1 MKVIMDFI
9 NNYDN
14 FLVFG
19 HEDPD
24 ADSICSQI
32 VISNFLQS
40 LGKKTSLYS
49 QVPFTRRE
57 IKPYEHYFS
66 ANVSEAD
73 ITGKT
78 AVFLVDCANA
88 ERTGPFAEYTGQFPQ
103 AVIDHHLTEPKAA
116 SASFID
122 SSAPSATYLVYNFLK
137 QNNYRISREE
147 SSLLF
152 MGLCTDTGFFR
163 HLTSSSGNAL
173 KAAGELCD
181 LGASPNSIFYSIYGN
196 REAGSIT
203 FLKMMLERAVISHN
217 GKLLVFHERIS
228 DLEFF
233 KETDRDKDILYQIF
247 LGTKGIKI
255 TASFREEKN
264 GKCSVSLRTR
274 DDIDLSI
281 IAQHFGGGGHS
292 KASGYTT
299 DGDLDDAIADFTSYA
314 DGILL

>member
-1 MKVIMDFI
+1 MKAIMDFI
-9 NNYDN
+9 NNFDN

-32 VISNFLQS
+32 VISNFLRS
-40 LGKKTSLYS
+40 LGKRTTLYS

-57 IKPYEHYFS
+57 IKPYENYFR
-66 ANVSEAD
+66 AKVSEAD
-73 ITGKT
+73 ITEKT
-78 AVFLVDCANA
+78 AIFLVDCANA
-88 ERTGPFAEYTGQFPQ
+88 ERTGPFAEFAGQFPQ

-196 REAGSIT
+196 REAGSII

-217 GKLLVFHERIS
+217 GKLLVFHEKIS

-233 KETDRDKDILYQIF
+233 KETDRDKDMLYQIF
-247 LGTKGIKI
+247 LGTKGIRI

-299 DGDLDDAIADFTSYA
+299 DRNLDDAIADFTSYA
-314 DGILL
+314 DSIL